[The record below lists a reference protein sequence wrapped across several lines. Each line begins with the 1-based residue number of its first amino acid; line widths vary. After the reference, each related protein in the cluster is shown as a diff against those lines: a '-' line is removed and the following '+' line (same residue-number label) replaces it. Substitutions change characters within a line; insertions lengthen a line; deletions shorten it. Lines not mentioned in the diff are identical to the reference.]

1 MDLHLTPLVK
11 ICLSVPFVTMK
22 RIVYKILTQVWKE
35 QSKGTD
41 QWLIHVWFSHW
52 IHLNLSPLHDWLSI
66 CSYRMDLHFSPHVN
80 GFSLA
85 VKRIWYRILTLVWI
99 ELHKALTIIDK
110 LTKLDCYMIHYSSPL
125 TEWTYIWVLFER
137 ICKGM
142 HLFALVQT
150 FSYIS
155 FSFSCCNL
163 SSSLVLLTINHW
175 WLVVVELTWK

>member
-41 QWLIHVWFSHW
+41 QWLIHDWFSHW

-142 HLFALVQT
+142 YLFARVQT

-155 FSFSCCNL
+155 LGRGGMKILRLALGGYKN
-163 SSSLVLLTINHW
+163 IY
-175 WLVVVELTWK
+175 WKPGGVRKN